1 MPRPAM
7 LVAIVTA
14 PDRPAWA
21 TMPDSFSWNLA
32 LRTSC
37 LMPRRLS
44 IVASISDFSTLI
56 VPTRTGRPAS
66 CISTISSISALNLA
80 GSSRKTRSAK
90 SSRIISR
97 WVGMATTSS
106 L

>member
-7 LVAIVTA
+7 FVAIVTA
-14 PDRPAWA
+14 PVRPAWA
-21 TMPDSFSWNLA
+21 TIPDSFSWNLA

-44 IVASISDFSTLI
+44 IVERTSDFSTDT

-66 CISTISSISALNLA
+66 CISTISSMTALNFAL
-80 GSSRKTRSAK
+80 
-90 SSRIISR
+90 
-97 WVGMATTSS
+97 S
-106 L
+106 LR